1 MSSINPN
8 NINGQYPIAGQ
19 DNDSQGFRDNFTN
32 IKNNF
37 NFAKTELE
45 DLASKAILKSALA
58 GTSLDNELNYEQL
71 KGAQLL
77 RATETVYALTSS
89 GNIEIDWTNG
99 HLQHVELD
107 QSTNLTFT
115 GWPESGLYAKVR
127 LEVTVANTSATI
139 TLPDTVTTGIN
150 KLANANVITRTLS
163 FGSAD
168 NGNIR
173 LYEFSTYDGDDGEP
187 ITVLPLYQPY

>member
-32 IKNNF
+32 IKNNLS
-37 NFAKTELE
+37 FAKTEIE
-45 DLASKAILKSALA
+45 NIEQRAILKTALP
-58 GTSLDNELNYEQL
+58 GTTLDNELNYVQL

-77 RATETVYALTSS
+77 RATETVKSLTVSA
-89 GNIEIDWTNG
+89 NVAVNWEEG
-99 HLQHVELD
+99 HFQHLELD
-107 QSTNLTFT
+107 QSTSLTFT
-115 GWPESGLYAKVR
+115 GWPTSGQYAKMR
-127 LEVTVANTSATI
+127 LEVTVANVSATV
-139 TLPDTVTTGIN
+139 TLPETVTTGIN
-150 KLANANVITRTLS
+150 KLANANVATRTLS
-163 FGSAD
+163 YTSAD

-187 ITVLPLYQPY
+187 ITVIPLYQPF